1 MPQARATWLAVRH
14 SPNPADTPRKMPMS
28 SLRLLAPLL
37 GLALSVP
44 AGAQNID
51 LPIRKE
57 GLWQM
62 STIVSGAPATTSTLC
77 MDKSF
82 SKEMLQ
88 MGGSMQKELCS
99 RNEMTRDGDKVH
111 MQSVCKFGESTATS
125 KGTAVFSGDTAYRM
139 DMQSSYN
146 PPMMG
151 MKEAKTTVEAKWLG
165 PCKPGQKPGDVTMA
179 NGMTFN
185 IRAMGGKGN

>member
-1 MPQARATWLAVRH
+1 
-14 SPNPADTPRKMPMS
+14 MS
-28 SLRLLAPLL
+28 SLRLYAPLL

-125 KGTAVFSGDTAYRM
+125 KGTAVFRGDTAYRM
-139 DMQSSYN
+139 DMQSSYS
-146 PPMMG
+146 PPLMG

>member
-1 MPQARATWLAVRH
+1 MFA
-14 SPNPADTPRKMPMS
+14 PNPADTPRKMPMS

-88 MGGSMQKELCS
+88 MGGSIGCRS
-99 RNEMTRDGDKVH
+99 RG
-111 MQSVCKFGESTATS
+111 
-125 KGTAVFSGDTAYRM
+125 
-139 DMQSSYN
+139 
-146 PPMMG
+146 
-151 MKEAKTTVEAKWLG
+151 
-165 PCKPGQKPGDVTMA
+165 
-179 NGMTFN
+179 
-185 IRAMGGKGN
+185 RARRLRYPDRCR

>member
-1 MPQARATWLAVRH
+1 M
-14 SPNPADTPRKMPMS
+14 SPVHLM
-28 SLRLLAPLL
+28 APLIA
-37 GLALSVP
+37 LALVAP
-44 AGAQNID
+44 CLAQNID

-62 STIVSGAPATTSTLC
+62 STTVAGAPATTSTLC

-82 SKEMLQ
+82 GKEMIQ
-88 MGGSMQKELCS
+88 MGSSMQKDLCS
-99 RNEMTRDGDKVH
+99 KNDMSRDGDKVH
-111 MQSVCKFGESTATS
+111 LHSVCKFGESTATS
-125 KGTAVFSGDTAYRM
+125 KGTAVFSGDTGYRM
-139 DMQSSYN
+139 DMQSTYN

-151 MKEAKTTVEAKWLG
+151 MKEARTTVEAKWLG

-185 IRAMGGKGN
+185 MRAMGGKGN